1 MLKKINK
8 LNFLALCISLLNL
21 VLYHFPFYKFV
32 CENADLTNVNGIVLL
47 TSITILL
54 VVLNAFVFYIGLY
67 LLKQFGKWILVLFF
81 NINAI
86 ALYFINTYGVI
97 IDKTMIGNILNT
109 NFEESSSF
117 FSLKIL
123 VYLILFGIIPS
134 ILLLKTPIPEVKFKS
149 FMVTIGLTLL
159 FVLSLAFAN
168 SSNWLW
174 IDKNS
179 KTLGALVMPW
189 SYVVNTSRFYY
200 HKSLKNEKQIPLPNS
215 KVTNQ
220 EKSIFVLVIGE
231 SARSQNFSLYGYSK
245 NTNPLLSKIENV
257 KSYKA
262 ESCATYTTA
271 GIKCILEYKNTGKL
285 FEILPNYLFKNN
297 DIDVIWRT
305 TNWGEPTVRI
315 KNFQNR
321 KDLKKLVTDDSYN
334 YDEILLKG
342 LKEQILAS
350 KKNKILVVLHTS
362 TSHGPTYYKKY
373 PPKFNKFL
381 PVCTSV
387 ELANCTQNELIN
399 AYDNTILYTD
409 YILATLIGDLKQLP
423 EYNSTML
430 FLSDHGESL
439 GEKNLYMHGLP
450 TSIAPKEQ
458 LDIPFIVWVSKDAVQ
473 LKNSGILS
481 QHHVFHSVLD
491 FLDIESPIYDQS
503 MSIYKPK
510 KMATK

>member
-8 LNFLALCISLLNL
+8 LNYLALYISLVNL

-32 CENADLTNVNGIVLL
+32 YENTELSSVNGIVLL
-47 TSITILL
+47 SSITILL
-54 VVLNAFVFYIGLY
+54 LILNALIFYIGLH
-67 LLKQFGKWILVLFF
+67 LMKKVGKGLLVLFF
-81 NINAI
+81 NVNALS
-86 ALYFINTYGVI
+86 LYFINTYGVI

-117 FSLKIL
+117 FSIKMIIYL
-123 VYLILFGIIPS
+123 VFLGIAPS
-134 ILLLKTPIPEVKFKS
+134 ILLLKTPIPEVKFKK
-149 FMVTIGLTLL
+149 FIVTIGLTLL

-200 HKSLKNEKQIPLPNS
+200 HKSVKNQKQIPLPNS

-220 EKSIFVLVIGE
+220 EKAIFVLVIGE
-231 SARSQNFSLYGYSK
+231 SARSQNFSLYGYAK
-245 NTNPLLSKIENV
+245 ETNPLLSKIENV
-257 KSYKA
+257 TSFKA

-271 GIKCILEYKNTGKL
+271 GVKCILEYKNTGKL
-285 FEILPNYLFKNN
+285 FEVLPNYLFKNK

-305 TNWGEPTVRI
+305 TNWGEPTLKI
-315 KNFQNR
+315 KNFQDR
-321 KDLKKLVTDDSYN
+321 KALKKLVNDDSYN

-362 TSHGPTYYKKY
+362 TSHGPTYFKKY
-373 PPKFNKFL
+373 PTKFNKFL

-387 ELANCTQNELIN
+387 ELGNCTQNELIN

-423 EYNSTML
+423 EYHSTML
-430 FLSDHGESL
+430 YLSDHGESL

-450 TSIAPKEQ
+450 VSIAPKEQ
-458 LDIPFIVWVSKDAVQ
+458 LDIPFIVWVSKDDDL
-473 LKNSGILS
+473 LKNNGILS

-491 FLDIESPIYDQS
+491 FLDAESPIYDQS

-510 KMATK
+510 KKAKK